1 MPTDDSEFHS
11 LTDDQTL
18 FLSFLEAMVIRF
30 TQLFKPCVIPIL
42 ACTEAFLY
50 HPSWHS
56 RKIGQWC
63 QFLDRSSL
71 VAIDRCQGL
80 PNHKDQLISSIAS
93 VTLGSCS
100 QVAANMLPLRCS
112 SSFAKDLEDKLSGL
126 SPEKFKFAYPRSL
139 LHLMPHWGK
148 IRLSQRRLYMYIFH
162 LTHVHM
168 NTVFRIAD
176 FARVPDQI
184 LRSPT
189 RSGIALPIYSNTNL
203 FFWKKR
209 KKSQNFLNIYIST
222 DLRSRIRLGI
232 AKFVSQPAA
241 RVRPPNCFWIAKFV
255 SQPAARVR
263 PSSCFWLMVGL
274 QHCQAVT

>member
-1 MPTDDSEFHS
+1 MDPTYKRSRASPSLEGSVEYLRLVHRFALLQGLCLPSSTPALNADMMPTDDAEFHS

-42 ACTEAFLY
+42 PCTEAFLY

-80 PNHKDQLISSIAS
+80 LNHKDQLISSIAS

-139 LHLMPHWGK
+139 LHLMPH
-148 IRLSQRRLYMYIFH
+148 
-162 LTHVHM
+162 
-168 NTVFRIAD
+168 
-176 FARVPDQI
+176 
-184 LRSPT
+184 
-189 RSGIALPIYSNTNL
+189 
-203 FFWKKR
+203 
-209 KKSQNFLNIYIST
+209 
-222 DLRSRIRLGI
+222 
-232 AKFVSQPAA
+232 
-241 RVRPPNCFWIAKFV
+241 
-255 SQPAARVR
+255 
-263 PSSCFWLMVGL
+263 
-274 QHCQAVT
+274 